1 MYDITRRDTFNHI
14 STWLDEV
21 KQNGNSDM
29 VLILIGNKSDLEVKR
44 QVSTEEGARFAEE
57 NGLIFMETSAKTA
70 INVEEAFIETAKQIY
85 DNIGNGVYD
94 LSNEKSGIRVG
105 NDALEAEP
113 GKRAKRSGGTKI
125 GKPKTVKPEGGGCCG

>member
-44 QVSTEEGARFAEE
+44 QVSTEEGA
-57 NGLIFMETSAKTA
+57 
-70 INVEEAFIETAKQIY
+70 
-85 DNIGNGVYD
+85 
-94 LSNEKSGIRVG
+94 
-105 NDALEAEP
+105 
-113 GKRAKRSGGTKI
+113 
-125 GKPKTVKPEGGGCCG
+125 

>member
-1 MYDITRRDTFNHI
+1 
-14 STWLDEV
+14 
-21 KQNGNSDM
+21 
-29 VLILIGNKSDLEVKR
+29 
-44 QVSTEEGARFAEE
+44 
-57 NGLIFMETSAKTA
+57 METSAKTA

-113 GKRAKRSGGTKI
+113 GKRAKWSRGTKI